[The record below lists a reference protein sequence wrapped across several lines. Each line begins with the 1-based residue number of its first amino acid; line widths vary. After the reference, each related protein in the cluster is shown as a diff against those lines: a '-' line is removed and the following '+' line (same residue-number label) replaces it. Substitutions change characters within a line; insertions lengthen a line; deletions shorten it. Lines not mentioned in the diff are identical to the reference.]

1 VIENKIHCSFDNS
14 EFRHDCLHKW
24 WIGLDGGREKR
35 PGPGMKQAKVLIS
48 RKNRMNGTVESLL

>member
-1 VIENKIHCSFDNS
+1 MIAYTSG
-14 EFRHDCLHKW
+14 
-24 WIGLDGGREKR
+24 GLDGGIEKR